1 MANTKTPTAVSKTQS
16 TEIDNSA
23 LIEENK
29 RLKENIENMEAKLNL
44 LIQQFA
50 SMAQPVKPQID
61 EEKEIEVTNL
71 CIGRLVLSTTGKSDG
86 RRYDFMEQF
95 ETRLIPES
103 DLKEIIRAMPT
114 TAKNGMFFI
123 NDVDFVK
130 ANKLSSSYKNIL
142 DVNGLYNIFNSS
154 ADFLN
159 KYRSASQIQKT
170 IIENMVSDKS
180 INGEEI
186 DANILKALSK
196 ETGRDF
202 MNIDPILE
210 ELRSMKEG

>member
-1 MANTKTPTAVSKTQS
+1 MANAKNTTVSNAQS
-16 TEIDNSA
+16 VKVDNST

-29 RLKENIENMEAKLNL
+29 QLKKDIKNMEAKLNL

-50 SMAQPVKPQID
+50 SMTQPVKSQTE

-71 CIGRLVLSTTGKSDG
+71 CVGRLVLSTTGKSDG

-103 DLKEIIRAMPT
+103 DLKEIIRAMPS

-123 NDVDFVK
+123 NDIDFVK
-130 ANKLSSSYKNIL
+130 ANKLSSSYKAIL
-142 DVNGLYNIFNSS
+142 DVEGLYNIFNSS
-154 ADFLN
+154 SDFLN
-159 KYRSASQIQKT
+159 KYRSASTIQKT

-196 ETGRDF
+196 ETGKDF

-210 ELRSMKEG
+210 ELRSLKEG

>member
-1 MANTKTPTAVSKTQS
+1 MANTKTPTTVSKSQS
-16 TEIDNSA
+16 VEIDNTA

-50 SMAQPVKPQID
+50 SIAQPAKSQIE

-71 CIGRLVLSTTGKSDG
+71 CVGRLVLSTTGKSDG
-86 RRYDFMEQF
+86 RRYDFVEQF
-95 ETRLIPES
+95 ETRLIPEG
-103 DLKEIIRAMPT
+103 DLKEIIRAMPG
-114 TAKNGMFFI
+114 TAKSGMFFI

-130 ANKLSSSYKNIL
+130 ANRLSSSYKNIL
-142 DVNGLYNIFNSS
+142 DTDGLYNIFNSS
-154 ADFLN
+154 ADFLS
-159 KYRSASQIQKT
+159 KYRSASNIQKT
-170 IIENMVSDKS
+170 IIENMVSDRS

-210 ELRSMKEG
+210 ELHSLKEG